1 MGILDPK
8 PPTRAELTATY
19 VPQWKPNTA
28 YAAGQAVVNPSGD
41 VVTAI
46 AAFTSGAAY
55 DSTKWNLS
63 QSYAPKINL
72 GTVMMMGDSIV
83 KGIEGNSDP
92 ATKGLCPRT
101 KAYIESFL
109 PGLTTTII
117 NEGVSGQTSA
127 QFLSRLP
134 AALAADKPRFV
145 YLSGS
150 TNDLQMAYKVTTAQA
165 MDNMRK
171 MVSWV
176 RFYGA
181 IPIIGTTGP
190 LNPGQWLDQRGTEYS
205 YASAK
210 QALAN
215 NAALRNLATE
225 LRVGLADI
233 EAAFGG
239 TLDGLYDGVHPN
251 DSGADRWAQVVAR
264 AIADQ
269 AYVSVASASP
279 WTGSVTDNF
288 DRADSATTLGS
299 AQTGQAWT
307 ATRGTWGITGNAAYS
322 ATAVD
327 DDLATI
333 ETTQSNHRVT
343 VNVPVPA
350 GVGAASPGIVT
361 RFADINNH
369 YMAVL
374 AFTSGGTAPL
384 VKLFKKVAGGY
395 TQIGTTVTL
404 PDQTGSVKFALSAF
418 GTTITVLVNDVAVI
432 RKIDSSLSAGTK
444 VGLRQGGATA
454 CRWSDFSADRELKLD
469 VNDLFERADS
479 TTSVGIAD
487 TGQSWVSIKG
497 THGITGGA
505 AYSVTNADDDMLF
518 IDAGRTDH
526 LVTAEFG
533 SGDLNPWSGGVV
545 IRATADGSS
554 LYLATVAKDTGVLK
568 IQKKVAGVFTVIG
581 QVTLGALAS
590 DFVKFSAKGSTISV
604 SIGSGAAALTVIDS
618 DLATGTYV
626 GIRQTSTY
634 KTRLKSFSAV
644 AS

>member
-1 MGILDPK
+1 MGSILDPK
-8 PPTRAELTATY
+8 PLTVAAANASY
-19 VPQWKPNTA
+19 APKWKPNTA
-28 YAAGQAVVNPSGD
+28 YLAGDSVLSPTGEP
-41 VVTAI
+41 VTAL
-46 AAFTSGAAY
+46 ANFTSGATF
-55 DSTKWNLS
+55 DITNWNVPYS
-63 QSYAPKINL
+63 PKINL

-83 KGIEGNSDP
+83 KGIEGNTDP
-92 ATKGLCPRT
+92 TTKGLCPRT

-109 PGLTTTII
+109 PGLTATII
-117 NEGVSGQTSA
+117 NEGVGGQTSA

-145 YLSGS
+145 YLSAS
-150 TNDLQMAYKVTTAQA
+150 TNDLQTAFNVTTAAA

-190 LNPGQWLDQRGTEYS
+190 LNPGQWLDQRGTEYT

-210 QALAN
+210 QAIAN
-215 NAALRNLATE
+215 NAALRSLAAE
-225 LRVGLADI
+225 LRVGLADV

-299 AQTGQAWT
+299 AQTGQVWT
-307 ATRGTWGITGNAAYS
+307 ASRGTWGITGNAAYS

-327 DDLATI
+327 DDLASI
-333 ETTQSNHRVT
+333 ETTWTNHRVT
-343 VNVPVPA
+343 VNIPVPS
-350 GVGAASPGIVT
+350 GVSAASPGIT
-361 RFADINNH
+361 ARFADTNNH
-369 YMAVL
+369 YMAVMGFL
-374 AFTSGGTAPL
+374 SGGTAPT
-384 VKLFKKVAGGY
+384 VKLYKKVAGGY
-395 TQIGTTVTL
+395 TQLGTTVTL
-404 PDQTGSVKFALSAF
+404 PNQTGTAKFALSAF
-418 GTTITVLVNDVAVI
+418 GTTITVFVNDVAVI
-432 RKIDSSLSAGTK
+432 RKIDGALTAGTK
-444 VGLRQGGATA
+444 VGLRQGGVTA
-454 CRWSDFSADRELKLD
+454 CRWNDLSADKELRLD

-479 TTSVGIAD
+479 TTSVGTAD
-487 TGQSWVSIKG
+487 TGQSWVSVKG

-505 AYSVTNADDDMLF
+505 AYSVTNADDDMLLV
-518 IDAGRTDH
+518 DSGRVDH

-533 SGDLNPWSGGVV
+533 SGDVNPWSGGV
-545 IRATADGSS
+545 ILRATADGSS
-554 LYLATVAKDTGVLK
+554 LYLATMAKDTGIVK
-568 IQKKVAGVFTVIG
+568 IQKKVNGTFTVLG
-581 QVTLGALAS
+581 TVTIGALSS

-604 SIGSGAAALTVIDS
+604 SIGSGAAVLTVIDS
-618 DLATGTYV
+618 ALASNTYV
-626 GIRQTSTY
+626 GIRQTATF